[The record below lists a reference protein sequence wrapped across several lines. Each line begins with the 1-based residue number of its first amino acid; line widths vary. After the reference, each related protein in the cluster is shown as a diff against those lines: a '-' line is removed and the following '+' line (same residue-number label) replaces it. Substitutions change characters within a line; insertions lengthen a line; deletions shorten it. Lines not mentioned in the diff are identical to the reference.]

1 MPRPGRRPRSGPW
14 SGAAVGLA
22 AAWLIVG
29 RRGQLD
35 GDGLGASVELSFAAV
50 VVATA
55 LVAAVLRTHG
65 SGGLTWRDR

>member
-1 MPRPGRRPRSGPW
+1 V
-14 SGAAVGLA
+14 GAAVGLA
-22 AAWLIVG
+22 SAWLLVG

-55 LVAAVLRTHG
+55 LVAAALGTPG
-65 SGGLTWRDR
+65 ALG